1 MGDINDILS
10 GKKLEQFI
18 KDEREKVIPYLSK
31 RYRVPTEEAEDAF
44 QDGLVALFEAVNSGR
59 FKEEQH
65 EYSLVRY
72 FHTCCKNQL
81 LKKLGKIEKETI
93 PSDPD
98 ELGTGDYDISALE
111 DDNQHNED
119 IELMQDILADL
130 PKKCRSL
137 IWGKYHDGFSATEMA
152 AMLNYNSDRV
162 AITSLNRCMEKLRN
176 RFNETRRLYDEK

>member
-72 FHTCCKNQL
+72 FHTCCKNQTS
-81 LKKLGKIEKETI
+81 EE
-93 PSDPD
+93 
-98 ELGTGDYDISALE
+98 AWE
-111 DDNQHNED
+111 D
-119 IELMQDILADL
+119 
-130 PKKCRSL
+130 
-137 IWGKYHDGFSATEMA
+137 
-152 AMLNYNSDRV
+152 
-162 AITSLNRCMEKLRN
+162 
-176 RFNETRRLYDEK
+176 